1 MGSKVPQAM
10 PVSVPVSGGGVKLG
24 SAGSSTLS
32 DSPRSS
38 TPGSKG
44 QRSPLSGG
52 SMPPPL
58 GTPTRL
64 QTIRSQTLKL
74 HLPGLYLQPKC

>member
-1 MGSKVPQAM
+1 MPSKVPQAM

-24 SAGSSTLS
+24 SAGSSHS

-44 QRSPLSGG
+44 QRSPLSVG

-74 HLPGLYLQPKC
+74 HLPGLYFATKC